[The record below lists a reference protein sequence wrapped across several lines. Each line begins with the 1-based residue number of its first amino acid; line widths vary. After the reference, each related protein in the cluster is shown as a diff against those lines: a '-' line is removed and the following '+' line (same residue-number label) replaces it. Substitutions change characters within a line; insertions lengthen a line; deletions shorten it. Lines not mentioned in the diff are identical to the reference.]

1 MGIGHWIAAAGVLY
15 LAAVGI
21 NEFLPTGTVS
31 FLDGLPDAGALI
43 STANSN
49 GSSYTAGA
57 IDLGAAAAIYFMVL
71 HSKLF

>member
-1 MGIGHWIAAAGVLY
+1 MHWITAGAVLY

-21 NEFLPTGTVS
+21 NEFLPTGTVA

-57 IDLGAAAAIYFMVL
+57 IDIGVAAGLYFLVL
-71 HSKLF
+71 HKKLF